1 MKKSLII
8 GVLYCILSLGA
19 TPPDQ
24 FPQAEIT
31 NGIIHARLYL
41 PDPKDGYYRGSRFD
55 WSGVM
60 PALEYKGHSFFWTM
74 V

>member
-1 MKKSLII
+1 MKKSLMI
-8 GVLYCILSLGA
+8 GVLYCILALCA

-41 PDPKDGYYRGSRFD
+41 PMQRMDTIAVHDLIGQG
-55 WSGVM
+55 
-60 PALEYKGHSFFWTM
+60 
-74 V
+74 